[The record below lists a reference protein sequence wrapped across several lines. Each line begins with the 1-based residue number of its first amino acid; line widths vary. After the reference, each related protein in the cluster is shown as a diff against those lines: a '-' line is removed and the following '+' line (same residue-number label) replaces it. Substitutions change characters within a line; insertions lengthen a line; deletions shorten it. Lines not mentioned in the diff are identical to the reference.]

1 MEDKMSSDN
10 GTYILQTY
18 GPEYRVMHMQAIDNI
33 YGTYI
38 PESGKYVP
46 NSKAIVESF
55 ASSKV
60 FTNLEEA
67 WDFALDMDSQVEYS
81 EYGTCFITEFETYT
95 FSDLE
100 EKNAET
106 NS

>member
-1 MEDKMSSDN
+1 MLFRS
-10 GTYILQTY
+10 
-18 GPEYRVMHMQAIDNI
+18 NI

-38 PESGKYVP
+38 PESGKFVP
-46 NSKAIVESF
+46 NSKSIVESF

-81 EYGTCFITEFETYT
+81 EYGTCLITEFETYA